1 MSNIGKAF
9 NSKRYPTKINQ
20 IRVQSY
26 EVWRHMVVRCGYHK
40 TPPNENYTD
49 VTIPDSWQDYSNFH
63 EDVKDM
69 VGYGTDFV
77 LDKDLLIKGNR
88 VYCKENCCFVPEEIN
103 VALTKSTATRGVS
116 LIGVDFHK
124 KTGKFRARHKKHL
137 GLFNTEIEAFNAYKE
152 AKENYLKEL
161 ADKWKDKI
169 DPRAYN
175 ALMNY
180 QVDITD

>member
-1 MSNIGKAF
+1 MENIGKAF
-9 NSKRYPTKINQ
+9 NSKRYPTKINS

-26 EVWRHMVVRCGYHK
+26 EVWRHMVVRCGYHL
-40 TPPNENYTD
+40 TPPNINYTD
-49 VTIPDSWQDYSNFH
+49 VAISDSWQDYSNFH

-77 LDKDLLIKGNR
+77 LDKDSLIKGNR
-88 VYCKENCCFVPEEIN
+88 VYRKENCCFVPELIN
-103 VALTKSTATRGVS
+103 VALVKSDRTRGEY

-137 GLFNTEIEAFNAYKE
+137 GLFNTEIEAFNAYKI

-161 ADKWKDKI
+161 AEKWKDKI
-169 DPRAYN
+169 DPRAYE

-180 QVDITD
+180 QVEITD